1 MPALSRGTARILT
14 ALVLLAALVP
24 FAFLDRYPSVYE
36 DEVFY
41 NYPALKA
48 EYGLRPWQIESSAPH
63 WRDLWGYDLTLL
75 HYVQHAAIRT
85 FGPSLASMRSTSLVP
100 SVLGVAF
107 LCAVLIECG
116 APALGVLLAVLWV
129 GDRSYPEAFFS
140 RPEGVALL
148 GLALSYWA
156 ALRFKQRGFL
166 AYAAVAGAAGA
177 AAVTAHPAMAL
188 AMLTLIGA
196 CVLFAER
203 ANRLHTLLAGAAGAS
218 VPFLLLGISLW
229 PKWREALEQFL
240 WHVHYVRES
249 TPTFTRLYWF
259 NWTLGWARAWSW
271 LTLALIPVVFALA
284 VRRYRS
290 ARSGAT
296 RFPRATEAALAA
308 SVALALLIARPP
320 YQWNPYQ
327 LLLTMPFE
335 LLAILLMMHDT
346 PPART
351 ATRIAIALVVA
362 TWIPS
367 AAQNALKVRGGAY
380 AYALTDPAIMRR
392 DLIRYIP
399 HGARASVEPALVIPS
414 VQVGLDIDV
423 LPWFGE
429 AGRLPDDRWLIL
441 TRHYSVRPEL
451 QGRTMYHLN
460 QYLPG
465 SKWFSAPYTIVAPA
479 GRTDGNQ

>member
-1 MPALSRGTARILT
+1 VPALSATTARVVT
-14 ALVLLAALVP
+14 AVVLLAALVP

-41 NYPALKA
+41 NYPALQA

-75 HYVQHAAIRT
+75 HYVQRAAIRT
-85 FGPSLASMRSTSLVP
+85 FGLSLATMRSTSLVP
-100 SVLGVAF
+100 SVLAVAG
-107 LCAVLIECG
+107 LCALLIECG

-140 RPEGVALL
+140 RPEGIALL
-148 GLALSYWA
+148 GLALSYLA
-156 ALRFKQRGFL
+156 ALRFKQRGTL
-166 AYAAVAGAAGA
+166 VYAAMAGAASA
-177 AAVTAHPAMAL
+177 AAVTAHPAMVL
-188 AMLTLIGA
+188 AMLTLIAA
-196 CVLFAER
+196 CVLFAAR
-203 ANRLHTLLAGAAGAS
+203 TRRLHTLLACAAGAS
-218 VPFLLLGISLW
+218 IPVLLLGISLW
-229 PKWREALEQFL
+229 PNWKEALEQFR
-240 WHVHYVRES
+240 WHVQYVRQS
-249 TPTFTRLYWF
+249 TPTLTRLYWF

-271 LTLALIPVVFALA
+271 LTLAIIPVVFALA
-284 VRRYRS
+284 VRRCRA
-290 ARSGAT
+290 ARSGVT
-296 RFPRATEAALAA
+296 RFPHAIEAALAA

-327 LLLTMPFE
+327 LILTMPFE

-351 ATRIAIALVVA
+351 LTRIAIALVAA

-367 AAQNALKVRGGAY
+367 AAQNALRVRGGAY

-392 DLIRYIP
+392 DLARYIP

-429 AGRLPDDRWLIL
+429 PGRLPDDRWLIL
-441 TRHYSVRPEL
+441 RRYSVRPEL
-451 QGRTMYHLN
+451 EGRTVYHLN

-479 GRTDGNQ
+479 ATADRTR

>member
-1 MPALSRGTARILT
+1 VV
-14 ALVLLAALVP
+14 VLLAALVP

-41 NYPALKA
+41 NYPALQA

-75 HYVQHAAIRT
+75 HYLQHAAIRT
-85 FGPSLASMRSTSLVP
+85 FGLSLTTMRSTSLVP

-107 LCAVLIECG
+107 LCAVLVESG
-116 APALGVLLAVLWV
+116 APALSVLLAVLWV

-140 RPEGVALL
+140 RPEGIALF

-156 ALRFKQRGFL
+156 ALRFKQRGTL
-166 AYAAVAGAAGA
+166 MYAAMAAAASA
-177 AAVTAHPAMAL
+177 AAVTAHPAMVL
-188 AMLTLIGA
+188 AMLTLIAA
-196 CVLFAER
+196 CVLFAAR
-203 ANRLHTLLAGAAGAS
+203 ANRLHALLACAAGAS

-229 PKWREALEQFL
+229 PKWKEALEQFQ
-240 WHVHYVRES
+240 WHVQYVRES

-271 LTLALIPVVFALA
+271 VTLALIPVIFALA
-284 VRRYRS
+284 VRRYRA
-290 ARSGAT
+290 ARSGVT
-296 RFPRATEAALAA
+296 RFPHATEAALAA

-335 LLAILLMMHDT
+335 LLAILLMMHDM
-346 PPART
+346 PPAR
-351 ATRIAIALVVA
+351 AVTRIAIALVAA

-392 DLIRYIP
+392 DLVRYIP
-399 HGARASVEPALVIPS
+399 RGAPASVEPALVIPS

-429 AGRLPDDRWLIL
+429 AGRLPADRWLIL
-441 TRHYSVRPEL
+441 TRRYSARPEL
-451 QGRTMYHLN
+451 EGRTVYHLN

-479 GRTDGNQ
+479 ARADRNQ